1 MFDREAQSGVYSAP
15 TAFRW
20 AVLSLADDREN
31 VSAKNTFLKE
41 FQAACQ
47 RAGLTVDQPVLQ
59 ECPRNAHQWLEHM
72 KNLRN
77 ADFLFL
83 VLPARGRKK
92 DDLNLYKLTKRL
104 AIAELGVPTQCVL
117 HKTLSAGK
125 GVISFVSKLLKQVVC
140 KLNNCGAGPSRARLH
155 RHFGLYSRRQTKA
168 RRYKSILGFTSSLN
182 TC

>member
-59 ECPRNAHQWLEHM
+59 ECSRNTHQWLEHM
-72 KNLRN
+72 NNLSN

-83 VLPARGRKK
+83 VLPARGHKK
-92 DDLNLYKLTKRL
+92 DDLNL
-104 AIAELGVPTQCVL
+104 
-117 HKTLSAGK
+117 
-125 GVISFVSKLLKQVVC
+125 C
-140 KLNNCGAGPSRARLH
+140 KLS
-155 RHFGLYSRRQTKA
+155 
-168 RRYKSILGFTSSLN
+168 
-182 TC
+182 